1 MSLST
6 APILI
11 VTHPVETLADD
22 YFIKVDLGFE
32 TLEAAS
38 QFFRTLPDIK
48 SPNKRLMDHMV
59 ELLAEPQQMVK
70 LVKDL
75 TQQQVEPKAYCF
87 MRNKKDKWKRST
99 IFDGIPGLVV
109 SRRRAAFNTNG

>member
-1 MSLST
+1 MSSST

-22 YFIKVDLGFE
+22 YFMKMDLGFE
-32 TLEAAS
+32 TPEAAS
-38 QFFRTLPDIK
+38 QFFKTLPDIK
-48 SPNKRLMDHMV
+48 SPNKRLTDHMV

-75 TQQQVEPKAYCF
+75 TQRQVEPKAHCF
-87 MRNKKDKWKRST
+87 MRDERDKWEQSN

-109 SRRRAAFNTNG
+109 SHRRAAFNRNG